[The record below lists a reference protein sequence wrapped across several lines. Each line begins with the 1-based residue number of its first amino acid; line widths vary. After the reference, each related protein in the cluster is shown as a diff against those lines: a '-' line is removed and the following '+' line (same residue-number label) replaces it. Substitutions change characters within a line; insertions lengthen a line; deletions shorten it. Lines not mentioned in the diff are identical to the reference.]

1 MFSNTLDGDYN
12 NSPSDA
18 QSASN
23 AWSASSSTVTHT
35 ETDTGN
41 DAGQPVTGS
50 PRTDYQANPNANIYT
65 QHGPYINKLT
75 VDINILI

>member
-23 AWSASSSTVTHT
+23 AWSASYSTVTDT
-35 ETDTGN
+35 EADN
-41 DAGQPVTGS
+41 DAGLPANGS
-50 PRTDYQANPNANIYT
+50 PRTDYQVNPNANIYT

>member
-23 AWSASSSTVTHT
+23 AWSASSSTVTDT
-35 ETDTGN
+35 EADN
-41 DAGQPVTGS
+41 DAGLPATPVTDTVYGHS
-50 PRTDYQANPNANIYT
+50 TIAVGQPYLYTDRSGRT
-65 QHGPYINKLT
+65 KFCFWL
-75 VDINILI
+75 

>member
-1 MFSNTLDGDYN
+1 MFSNTLDSDYN

-23 AWSASSSTVTHT
+23 AWSASSDT
-35 ETDTGN
+35 ETDN
-41 DAGQPVTGS
+41 DAGQRATGS
-50 PRTDYQANPNANIYT
+50 PRTDYQADPNTNIYT

-75 VDINILI
+75 VDINIFI

>member
-1 MFSNTLDGDYN
+1 MFSNTLDSDYN

-23 AWSASSSTVTHT
+23 AWSASSSTA
-35 ETDTGN
+35 DN
-41 DAGQPVTGS
+41 DAGLPATGS

>member
-23 AWSASSSTVTHT
+23 
-35 ETDTGN
+35 G
-41 DAGQPVTGS
+41 AGLPVTGS
-50 PRTDYQANPNANIYT
+50 PPTDYQANPNANIYT

>member
-23 AWSASSSTVTHT
+23 AWSASSSTVTDT
-35 ETDTGN
+35 EADN
-41 DAGQPVTGS
+41 DAGLPATGS

-75 VDINILI
+75 VDINILN